1 MPRGQ
6 ILAVVNQKGGV
17 GKTTTAVNLAAS
29 LAVAGRA
36 TLLIDMDPQGNASSA
51 CGVVAPGRQI
61 YDVLSQECAI
71 KDATLATALPALHV
85 VPSGPDLVGAEIELV
100 TCSNRERRLEMAVAD
115 VRDAYE
121 FVVID
126 GPPSL
131 GILTLNVLT
140 AADAVLIPLQCE
152 YYALEGL
159 ARLLETMERIR
170 SGLNEKLALGGI
182 LLTMTDGRNN
192 LSRQVEAEVR
202 SHFGDRVFTTKIP
215 RNVRLS
221 EAPSHGMPVILY
233 DPQSKGASSYKH
245 LAQEI
250 LAPLELS
257 DPPLAPPVLARP
269 ATAVTENSPQ
279 DLHSPTPP
287 PPTGGTHGRSA

>member
-1 MPRGQ
+1 M
-6 ILAVVNQKGGV
+6 VNQKGGV

-36 TLLIDMDPQGNASSA
+36 TLLIDMDPQANASSA
-51 CGVVAPGRQI
+51 CGVVAPDRQI
-61 YDVLSQECAI
+61 YDVLSGECAI
-71 KDATLATALPALHV
+71 KDATLPTALPVLHV

-100 TCSNRERRLEMAVAD
+100 TSSNRERRLEIAVVD

-182 LLTMTDGRNN
+182 LLTMTDDRNN

-202 SHFGDRVFTTKIP
+202 SHFGDRVFATKIP

-257 DPPLAPPVLARP
+257 DPPLAPPVLAGNT
-269 ATAVTENSPQ
+269 TAGTKNFSR
-279 DLHSPTPP
+279 DLHPPTPTP
-287 PPTGGTHGRSA
+287 ATGGTHGRSA